1 MTIISVL
8 LILSCLLLLGSSR
21 LHVAIRV
28 VAIQGVLLGVLPVV
42 RSLADTSAAASLHIG
57 LGIWIL
63 GLSTI
68 ISKGILLPWLM
79 STCLRISGIRREIEP
94 FVGFGPSLLCGTALL
109 GLAVWITD
117 RLQFTQAEAPLV
129 LLTSSFFAILVGLF
143 LMVTR
148 RKAITQSLAYLVM
161 ENGVYGVGVS
171 MSLDFPFVVELGIL
185 LDVFVGVF
193 LMGNLLF
200 HLDREFEHL
209 DTDKMT
215 ELSDLSDVAQPPGV
229 AGFQSAED
237 PADACVESILRVA
250 GVPPSNGGLD
260 TRNTMTAPRGG
271 THLSEEKA

>member
-1 MTIISVL
+1 MTLISVL

-28 VAIQGVLLGVLPVV
+28 VAIQGVLLGALPLV
-42 RSLADTSAAASLHIG
+42 RSMGDLLH

-63 GLSTI
+63 ALSTI

-79 STCLRISGIRREIEP
+79 NTCLRLSGIRREIEP

-117 RLQFTQAEAPLV
+117 RLQLTQAQVPQV
-129 LLTSSFFAILVGLF
+129 LLISSFFAILVGLF

-148 RKAITQSLAYLVM
+148 RKAITQSLAYLIM

-171 MSLDFPFVVELGIL
+171 MSLDFPFIVELGIL

-209 DTDKMT
+209 DADKLT
-215 ELSDLSDVAQPPGV
+215 ELSDLSK
-229 AGFQSAED
+229 SA
-237 PADACVESILRVA
+237 PVVEAV
-250 GVPPSNGGLD
+250 
-260 TRNTMTAPRGG
+260 
-271 THLSEEKA
+271 EENA

>member
-28 VAIQGVLLGVLPVV
+28 VAIQGLLLGVLPVV
-42 RSLADTSAAASLHIG
+42 RSMGDIHF
-57 LGIWIL
+57 GIWIL
-63 GLSTI
+63 GLTTI

-79 STCLRISGIRREIEP
+79 STCVRLSGIRREIEP

-117 RLQFTQAEAPLV
+117 RLQFTHAEAPLV

-171 MSLDFPFVVELGIL
+171 LSLDFPFVVELGIL

-209 DTDKMT
+209 DADRMT
-215 ELSDLSDVAQPPGV
+215 ELSDLSGPAM
-229 AGFQSAED
+229 AG
-237 PADACVESILRVA
+237 
-250 GVPPSNGGLD
+250 
-260 TRNTMTAPRGG
+260 
-271 THLSEEKA
+271 EEKA

>member
-1 MTIISVL
+1 MTVISVL
-8 LILSCLLLLGSSR
+8 LILSCLWLLGSSR

-28 VAIQGVLLGVLPVV
+28 VAIQGILLGVLPVV
-42 RSLADTSAAASLHIG
+42 RSMGDAIHF
-57 LGIWIL
+57 GIWVL

-79 STCLRISGIRREIEP
+79 NTCLRLSGIRKEIEP

-117 RLQFTQAEAPLV
+117 RLQLTQVPQV
-129 LLTSSFFAILVGLF
+129 LLISSFFAILAGLF

-171 MSLDFPFVVELGIL
+171 MSLDFPFIVELGIL

-193 LMGNLLF
+193 LMSNLLF

-209 DTDKMT
+209 DADKLT
-215 ELSDLSDVAQPPGV
+215 ELSDLSKSTPAVAE
-229 AGFQSAED
+229 A
-237 PADACVESILRVA
+237 VEEGA
-250 GVPPSNGGLD
+250 
-260 TRNTMTAPRGG
+260 
-271 THLSEEKA
+271 

>member
-8 LILSCLLLLGSSR
+8 LILSCLWLLGSSR

-28 VAIQGVLLGVLPVV
+28 VAIQGILLGVLPVV
-42 RSLADTSAAASLHIG
+42 RSMGDIVHF
-57 LGIWIL
+57 GIWIL

-79 STCLRISGIRREIEP
+79 NTCLRLSGIRKEIEP

-117 RLQFTQAEAPLV
+117 RLQLTQPQVPQV
-129 LLTSSFFAILVGLF
+129 LLISSFFAILVGLF

-171 MSLDFPFVVELGIL
+171 MSLDFPFIVELGIL

-209 DTDKMT
+209 DADKLT
-215 ELSDLSDVAQPPGV
+215 ELSDLSK
-229 AGFQSAED
+229 SA
-237 PADACVESILRVA
+237 PVVDA
-250 GVPPSNGGLD
+250 
-260 TRNTMTAPRGG
+260 M
-271 THLSEEKA
+271 EENP

>member
-28 VAIQGVLLGVLPVV
+28 VAVQGILLGVLPII
-42 RSLADTSAAASLHIG
+42 RAADDIDLAIV
-57 LGIWIL
+57 IL

-68 ISKGILLPWLM
+68 ISKSILLPWLM
-79 STCLRISGIRREIEP
+79 TVCVRLSGIRREIEP

-109 GLAVWITD
+109 GLAVWITA
-117 RLQFTQAEAPLV
+117 RLQLTQSEAPLV

-143 LMVTR
+143 LMVAR
-148 RKAITQSLAYLVM
+148 RQAITQSLAYLVL

-200 HLDREFEHL
+200 HLDREFDHL
-209 DTDKMT
+209 DTDKLT
-215 ELSDLSDVAQPPGV
+215 ELSDLSDVAQPPS
-229 AGFQSAED
+229 AGIEH
-237 PADACVESILRVA
+237 
-250 GVPPSNGGLD
+250 
-260 TRNTMTAPRGG
+260 PRGRG
-271 THLSEEKA
+271 HHIAEENA

>member
-1 MTIISVL
+1 MTLISVL

-28 VAIQGVLLGVLPVV
+28 VAVQGVLLGVLPLV
-42 RSLADTSAAASLHIG
+42 RSMGDLLH
-57 LGIWIL
+57 LGIWVL
-63 GLSTI
+63 ALSTI

-79 STCLRISGIRREIEP
+79 STCLRLSGIRKEIEP

-117 RLQFTQAEAPLV
+117 RLQLTQADVPPV
-129 LLTSSFFAILVGLF
+129 LLAGSFFAMLVGLF

-148 RKAITQSLAYLVM
+148 RKAITQSLAYLIM

-171 MSLDFPFVVELGIL
+171 LSLDFPFIVELGIL

-209 DTDKMT
+209 DADRMT
-215 ELSDLSDVAQPPGV
+215 ELSDLSGSAT
-229 AGFQSAED
+229 AG
-237 PADACVESILRVA
+237 
-250 GVPPSNGGLD
+250 
-260 TRNTMTAPRGG
+260 
-271 THLSEEKA
+271 EEQA

>member
-28 VAIQGVLLGVLPVV
+28 VAAQGILLGVLPLIRAVG
-42 RSLADTSAAASLHIG
+42 DIHY
-57 LGIWIL
+57 GIWIL

-79 STCLRISGIRREIEP
+79 TVCVRLSGIRREIEP

-109 GLAVWITD
+109 GLAVWITT
-117 RLQFTQAEAPLV
+117 RLQLTPAEAPLV
-129 LLTSSFFAILVGLF
+129 LLTSSFFAIFVGLF
-143 LMVTR
+143 LMVAR
-148 RKAITQSLAYLVM
+148 RQAITQSLAYLVL
-161 ENGVYGVGVS
+161 ENGVYGVGVC
-171 MSLDFPFVVELGIL
+171 MSLDFPFIVELGIL

-209 DTDKMT
+209 DTDKLT
-215 ELSDLSDVAQPPGV
+215 ELSDLSA
-229 AGFQSAED
+229 
-237 PADACVESILRVA
+237 PATAVEEHA
-250 GVPPSNGGLD
+250 
-260 TRNTMTAPRGG
+260 
-271 THLSEEKA
+271 

>member
-1 MTIISVL
+1 MTVISVL
-8 LILSCLLLLGSSR
+8 LILSCLWLLGSSR
-21 LHVAIRV
+21 LHIAIRV
-28 VAIQGVLLGVLPVV
+28 VAIQGILLGVLPVV
-42 RSLADTSAAASLHIG
+42 RSMGDAIHF
-57 LGIWIL
+57 GIWVL

-79 STCLRISGIRREIEP
+79 NTCLRLSGIRKEIEP

-117 RLQFTQAEAPLV
+117 RLQLTQVPQV
-129 LLTSSFFAILVGLF
+129 LLISSFFAILAGLF

-171 MSLDFPFVVELGIL
+171 MSLDFPFIVELGIL

-209 DTDKMT
+209 DADKLT
-215 ELSDLSDVAQPPGV
+215 ELSDLSKSTPAVAE
-229 AGFQSAED
+229 A
-237 PADACVESILRVA
+237 VEEGA
-250 GVPPSNGGLD
+250 
-260 TRNTMTAPRGG
+260 
-271 THLSEEKA
+271 

>member
-8 LILSCLLLLGSSR
+8 LILSCLWLLASSR

-28 VAIQGVLLGVLPVV
+28 VAIQGVLLGVLPIV
-42 RSLADTSAAASLHIG
+42 RSVGDIHF
-57 LGIWIL
+57 GIWIL
-63 GLSTI
+63 ALSTI
-68 ISKGILLPWLM
+68 VSKGILLPWLM
-79 STCLRISGIRREIEP
+79 TTCLRLSGIRREIEP

-117 RLQFTQAEAPLV
+117 RLQLPQAQAPLIV
-129 LLTSSFFAILVGLF
+129 LTSSFFAIFVGLF

-171 MSLDFPFVVELGIL
+171 LNLDFPFIVELGIL

-209 DTDKMT
+209 DADKMT
-215 ELSDLSDVAQPPGV
+215 ELSDLSNATPLHR
-229 AGFQSAED
+229 AGS
-237 PADACVESILRVA
+237 
-250 GVPPSNGGLD
+250 VPPSNRGQDARD
-260 TRNTMTAPRGG
+260 TTTAPRGG
-271 THLSEEKA
+271 AHLAEEKA

>member
-28 VAIQGVLLGVLPVV
+28 VAIQGLLLGVLPVI
-42 RSLADTSAAASLHIG
+42 RSMGNLH

-79 STCLRISGIRREIEP
+79 STCLRLSGLRREIEP

-117 RLQFTQAEAPLV
+117 RLQLAQAEVPLV
-129 LLTSSFFAILVGLF
+129 LLASSFFAMLVGLF

-171 MSLDFPFVVELGIL
+171 LSLDFPFIVELGIL

-209 DTDKMT
+209 DADRMT
-215 ELSDLSDVAQPPGV
+215 ELSDLSGSAA
-229 AGFQSAED
+229 AG
-237 PADACVESILRVA
+237 
-250 GVPPSNGGLD
+250 
-260 TRNTMTAPRGG
+260 
-271 THLSEEKA
+271 EEEA